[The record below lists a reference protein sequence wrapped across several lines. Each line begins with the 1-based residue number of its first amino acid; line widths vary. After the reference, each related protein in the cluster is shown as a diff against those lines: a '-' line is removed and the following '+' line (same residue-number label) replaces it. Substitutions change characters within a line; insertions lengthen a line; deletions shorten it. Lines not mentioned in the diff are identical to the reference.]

1 MTSRPAA
8 SADEAAS
15 TEPRLASSEYQRTTT
30 SRVEKRTVATA
41 ATAKPTAG
49 KCCGRRVSAAS
60 SVPATTMR
68 TAPTASGHS
77 SGSPRRAT
85 ARLAA
90 TRGAAPTTTEARDEP
105 ASRMASR
112 KRICESPGA
121 RSPASA
127 KTASSRGRAS
137 SPVPGS
143 STAAAAT
150 TTKATPELTTA
161 PSSALGSAR
170 SAKRSATVM
179 PPKRSADA
187 SASRTAA
194 TPPPYSRR
202 LSAFGRPSALFPD
215 PERGQEDEHQGRRG
229 EHPMQP
235 DDRDREALLGR
246 LGRSCTHLGHSPPA
260 PLAQPDREHREAEQ
274 GDDREDDER
283 DPRERLAVGS
293 QVHDPE
299 HEPRGREHEVAE
311 DDRRTGLGARAP
323 PPT

>member
-15 TEPRLASSEYQRTTT
+15 TEPRLASSEYQ
-30 SRVEKRTVATA
+30 
-41 ATAKPTAG
+41 P
-49 KCCGRRVSAAS
+49 
-60 SVPATTMR
+60 
-68 TAPTASGHS
+68 
-77 SGSPRRAT
+77 
-85 ARLAA
+85 
-90 TRGAAPTTTEARDEP
+90 
-105 ASRMASR
+105 
-112 KRICESPGA
+112 
-121 RSPASA
+121 
-127 KTASSRGRAS
+127 
-137 SPVPGS
+137 
-143 STAAAAT
+143 

-311 DDRRTGLGARAP
+311 DDRRTDSAAGLPGLTYAP
-323 PPT
+323 VLEPGGEEDEASAGGDQPRDQCCPLPWA